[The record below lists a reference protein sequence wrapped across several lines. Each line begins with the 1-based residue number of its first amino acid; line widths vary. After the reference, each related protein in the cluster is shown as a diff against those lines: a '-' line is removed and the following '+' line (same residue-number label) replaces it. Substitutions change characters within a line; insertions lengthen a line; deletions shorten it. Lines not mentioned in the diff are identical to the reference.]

1 MEPRVSFI
9 TLAVDDLHATRQFYV
24 EGLGWPTELDV
35 PGEVIMI
42 RVGERLILSL
52 WAAAEF
58 ENEVGQIQRGAG
70 LVPITLAHNVGSP
83 EEVDAV
89 LEAARA
95 AGADPVGAGEYRDWG
110 GYTGYFADPTGF
122 RWEVAWNPSPVGELV
137 LPAPHQ
143 GRPG

>member
-1 MEPRVSFI
+1 MDPRISFV
-9 TLAVDDLHATRQFYV
+9 TLAVDDLHATRRFYV
-24 EGLGWPTELDV
+24 DGLGWPTELDV

-58 ENEVGQIQRGAG
+58 ENEVGQIQRGQG
-70 LVPITLAHNVGSP
+70 LVPLTLAHTVGSP

-95 AGADPVGAGEYRDWG
+95 AGADPVNPGEQRDWG

-122 RWEVAWNPSPVGELV
+122 RWEIAWNPSPIGQLV
-137 LPAPHQ
+137 LPPT
-143 GRPG
+143 

>member
-9 TLAVDDLHATRQFYV
+9 TLAVDDLYATRQFYV

-58 ENEVGQIQRGAG
+58 EDEVGPIVRGTG
-70 LVPITLAHNVGSP
+70 LAPITLAHNVASP

-95 AGADPVGAGEYRDWG
+95 AGADPVSRGQHRDWG
-110 GYTGYFADPTGF
+110 GYTGYFGDPTGF
-122 RWEVAWNPSPVGELV
+122 RWEVAWNPSPLGATV
-137 LPAPHQ
+137 LPPT
-143 GRPG
+143 